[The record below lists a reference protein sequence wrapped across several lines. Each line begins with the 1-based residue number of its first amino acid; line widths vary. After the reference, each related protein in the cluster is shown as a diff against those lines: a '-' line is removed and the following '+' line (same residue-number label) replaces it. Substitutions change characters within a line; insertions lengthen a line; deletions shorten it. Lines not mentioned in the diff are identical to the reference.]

1 MAIAGQECPGSC
13 SKRAAFS
20 KGAAYVAL
28 LFRFLILDI
37 YNRGRGAHSAG
48 MDKRTFRWVIP
59 IALFAVLASQFAAR
73 SDWRALLSF
82 DYWKSLSRYGMVMRI
97 VESEFVHADE
107 VNFQD
112 LTDVALR
119 EAVRSLDPYS
129 DYMTPD
135 DYEAFSMAA
144 NQEYVGV
151 GIEVGEFSGRVIISQ
166 VFEQGSA
173 AAAGVLPGDF
183 IVGVD
188 GDDTREQTLA
198 EVVDR
203 IRGEPGSLV
212 SLEVE
217 RPISAQR
224 HTFEL
229 VRRAIALDSVVD
241 LEMKTALVGYFKVR
255 QFIDDTDLEM
265 VSAIH
270 ALNAQGMRG
279 LIIDL
284 RGNPG
289 GRLDTAAKMAEVFLE
304 PGQQVLTVQSRRGV
318 EEVYEAEAS
327 ADAFRQPLIVL
338 IDGNSASASEI
349 LAGAL
354 RDHARAILVG
364 EKSYGKGSVQSVY
377 GFRDGDGLK
386 LTSARYLLPSGEA
399 INGTGVYPN
408 VTVEMEAE
416 DAMLLMLQK
425 HHLRTMSP
433 AAFADAFGFTPVE
446 DAPLKVASQML
457 DALIRAELETLNPEG

>member
-1 MAIAGQECPGSC
+1 
-13 SKRAAFS
+13 
-20 KGAAYVAL
+20 
-28 LFRFLILDI
+28 
-37 YNRGRGAHSAG
+37 
-48 MDKRTFRWVIP
+48 MDKRSFRWLIP
-59 IALFAVLASQFAAR
+59 IALFAVFASQFAAR
-73 SDWRALLSF
+73 SDWRALLSL

-107 VNFQD
+107 VNFED

-129 DYMTPD
+129 DYMTPE
-135 DYEAFSMAA
+135 DYEMFSMAA

-151 GIEVGEFSGRVIISQ
+151 GIEVGQFSGRVIISQ

-188 GDDTREQTLA
+188 GHDTRAHTLA
-198 EVVDR
+198 EVVER

-212 SLEVE
+212 SLEIE
-217 RPISAQR
+217 RPMSAQT

-229 VRRAIALDSVVD
+229 VRRAIALDSVVQVA
-241 LEMKTALVGYFKVR
+241 MQTALVGYFKVR

-265 VSAIH
+265 LSAIH
-270 ALNAQGMRG
+270 ALKAQGMRG

-289 GRLDTAAKMAEVFLE
+289 GRLDTAAKMAQVFLE

-364 EKSYGKGSVQSVY
+364 EQSYGKGSVQSVY

-399 INGTGVYPN
+399 INGTGVSPD
-408 VTVEMEAE
+408 VHVEMQPE
-416 DAMLLMLQK
+416 DAILLMLQK
-425 HHLRTMSP
+425 HHLRAMSA
-433 AAFADAFGFTPVE
+433 AAFSRAFGFAPID
-446 DAPLKVASQML
+446 DAPLQVAAQML
-457 DALIRAELETLNPEG
+457 DAVIQAQRARSTSGR

>member
-1 MAIAGQECPGSC
+1 MAVAGG
-13 SKRAAFS
+13 AF
-20 KGAAYVAL
+20 V
-28 LFRFLILDI
+28 RFLILEI
-37 YNRGRGAHSAG
+37 YNRGQGAHSAG
-48 MDKRTFRWVIP
+48 MHTRSFRWLIP
-59 IALFAVLASQFAAR
+59 IALFAVFASQFAAR
-73 SDWRALLSF
+73 TEWRALLSL

-107 VNFQD
+107 VNFED

-119 EAVRSLDPYS
+119 EAVRSLDAYS

-135 DYEAFSMAA
+135 DYQAFSMAA

-151 GIEVGEFSGRVIISQ
+151 GIEVGQFSGRVIISR

-173 AAAGVLPGDF
+173 AGSGVLPGDF

-188 GDDTREQTLA
+188 GDDTREQTLG

-212 SLEVE
+212 SIEVE
-217 RPISAQR
+217 RPIRAQR

-229 VRRAIALDSVVD
+229 ERRAIALDSVV
-241 LEMKTALVGYFKVR
+241 EVAMHSALVGYFRVR

-265 VSAIH
+265 VSAID
-270 ALNAQGMRG
+270 ALQAQGMQG

-289 GRLDTAAKMAEVFLE
+289 GRLDTAAKMAQVFLE
-304 PGQQVLTVQSRRGV
+304 PGQPVVTVQSRRGV
-318 EEVYEAEAS
+318 EEVYRAEAS
-327 ADAFRQPLIVL
+327 INAFRQPLIVL

-349 LAGAL
+349 FAGAL

-364 EKSYGKGSVQSVY
+364 EKSYGKGSVQSIY
-377 GFRDGDGLK
+377 AFRDGDGLK

-399 INGTGVYPN
+399 INGTGVSPN
-408 VTVEMEAE
+408 VTVEMQPE
-416 DAMLLMLQK
+416 DALLLMLQK

-433 AAFADAFGFTPVE
+433 ALFAEAFGFEPIE
-446 DAPLKVASQML
+446 DAPLQVATQML
-457 DALIRAELETLNPEG
+457 DAVIQAQLAGSSGGR